1 MKKILFW
8 FCSLLIPLLLF
19 SAEGYFRFSGEVK
32 GTVYILIRGNGVRIE
47 PASFGASV
55 RHPRFSFSEPLP
67 LSEVPVYVRKLSGRG
82 PVSIEEQ
89 PSRINSYTVKVLIL
103 ASEHSLSER
112 YEFELVWGRM
122 RPRFGSNYPSSS
134 QPVDSFRWWGTVDG
148 KDIIKIRGERV
159 WVEHRSALPIQN
171 QDYRFSAPLPFH
183 PVPLALEVVK
193 GRGRVM
199 LIEQPS
205 EENGYTASVLVDD
218 ESRRGSARYEFVLW
232 WTRPQGMGIY
242 DNCFFHWEGKVDG
255 SDRIILRRDEVK
267 VEHLTGLPL
276 QCQSYTLSAPLRSR
290 RVTVSLRK
298 KKGRGKVT
306 IVEQP
311 SARNGYRVVVLV
323 DDSRRRGASDY
334 SFDLSWR
341 DDTAPSYRR
350 KVVTGK
356 ATSFSFDGVI
366 DGEDL
371 IVIKG
376 AKVEMRHIS
385 GKRPIGA
392 APKLFFPLPRR
403 EIIACL
409 RKKKGRGEVVILEQ
423 PSARN
428 DYSLIVRIR
437 DEKRGASRYRF
448 SISW

>member
-1 MKKILFW
+1 M
-8 FCSLLIPLLLF
+8 
-19 SAEGYFRFSGEVK
+19 
-32 GTVYILIRGNGVRIE
+32 
-47 PASFGASV
+47 
-55 RHPRFSFSEPLP
+55 
-67 LSEVPVYVRKLSGRG
+67 
-82 PVSIEEQ
+82 
-89 PSRINSYTVKVLIL
+89 
-103 ASEHSLSER
+103 
-112 YEFELVWGRM
+112 
-122 RPRFGSNYPSSS
+122 
-134 QPVDSFRWWGTVDG
+134 
-148 KDIIKIRGERV
+148 
-159 WVEHRSALPIQN
+159 
-171 QDYRFSAPLPFH
+171 
-183 PVPLALEVVK
+183 
-193 GRGRVM
+193 
-199 LIEQPS
+199 
-205 EENGYTASVLVDD
+205 
-218 ESRRGSARYEFVLW
+218 
-232 WTRPQGMGIY
+232 
-242 DNCFFHWEGKVDG
+242 
-255 SDRIILRRDEVK
+255 
-267 VEHLTGLPL
+267 
-276 QCQSYTLSAPLRSR
+276 
-290 RVTVSLRK
+290 
-298 KKGRGKVT
+298 
-306 IVEQP
+306 
-311 SARNGYRVVVLV
+311 V